1 MRCKEVVCEEGSDV
15 LDRLAGP
22 KCAFESSERERVYMC
37 VYSRYV
43 YLLTQHAPH
52 ETTVYE
58 SPLLVSSCLELTS
71 HPNRPVTRTTNA
83 EGKFLNTPLQP
94 DRFANVDRSV
104 FGVRWYFSA

>member
-1 MRCKEVVCEEGSDV
+1 MKREVMSWIGLPDQNV
-15 LDRLAGP
+15 LLSLQR
-22 KCAFESSERERVYMC
+22 EREC
-37 VYSRYV
+37 VYSRYVHV